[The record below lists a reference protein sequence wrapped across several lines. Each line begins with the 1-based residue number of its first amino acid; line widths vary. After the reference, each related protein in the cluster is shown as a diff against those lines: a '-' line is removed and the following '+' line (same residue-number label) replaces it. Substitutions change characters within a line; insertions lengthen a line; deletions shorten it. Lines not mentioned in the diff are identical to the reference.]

1 MRAAFLFVALVGTLG
16 CAKSLATPPA
26 PGARAEASASRPKG
40 LRAGALVGVPG
51 ENVEYRIT
59 LRGFTIG
66 NVVVAVG
73 QVGDVDGHRAVVVRS
88 RGTGSGAFALFSE
101 LSWEL
106 KTVLALDL
114 GTALSEEETV
124 DVELVVGQK
133 EHEHH
138 ERDLTNESSYNLH
151 AAAGLLRGWKS
162 KIGES
167 GSVDV
172 RISDMFVNVEL
183 TDTARERI
191 GDLPAVRYDGV
202 AREKYKL
209 SIWIS
214 DDEARVPLKMVS
226 QSKFGEIVVDMV
238 SYDVSRDL
246 LVNR

>member
-1 MRAAFLFVALVGTLG
+1 MRAALVLVAMAGLGG
-16 CAKSLATPPA
+16 CAKSVATPSA
-26 PGARAEASASRPKG
+26 PTAQAKASAKRPVA
-40 LRAGALVGVPG
+40 LRAGALLGVPG
-51 ENVEYRIT
+51 ESVEYRIT

-73 QVGDVDGHRAVVVRS
+73 QVGDVDGHRAVIVRS
-88 RGTGSGAFALFSE
+88 KGTGSGAFALFSE

-162 KIGES
+162 RIGES

-183 TDTARERI
+183 TDTARERV

-202 AREKYKL
+202 AKEKYKL